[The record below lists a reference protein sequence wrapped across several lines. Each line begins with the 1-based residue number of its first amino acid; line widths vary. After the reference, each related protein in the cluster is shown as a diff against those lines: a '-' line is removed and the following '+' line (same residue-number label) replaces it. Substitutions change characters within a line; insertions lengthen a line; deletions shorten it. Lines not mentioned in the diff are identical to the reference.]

1 MDREQQK
8 LGQHLRQEI
17 KARKAAEK
25 ATNDSLAAAA
35 AATASD
41 LAARATKSDAS
52 LAKLRERCQGLDK
65 QQQRVQE
72 QQVALVAEQTALQQ
86 VSTLQ
91 EQRDTGTC
99 ANLARLLTNLQAL
112 VCWLDLPRG

>member
-8 LGQHLRQEI
+8 LSQHLRQEI

-41 LAARATKSDAS
+41 LAALATKSDAS

-65 QQQRVQE
+65 QQQRGQE
-72 QQVALVAEQTALQQ
+72 QQAALAAEQTALQQ
-86 VSTLQ
+86 VSTSH
-91 EQRDTGTC
+91 EHSNTGHVPT
-99 ANLARLLTNLQAL
+99 
-112 VCWLDLPRG
+112 